1 MGEEILDAVRRVEE
15 GLGQLEGRM
24 EEVEM
29 ENEERRRLE
38 TERQQQRRG
47 YLVRDKEQTV
57 LRTEYMFHP
66 VRKSAQKVRF
76 SQHGNQISNI
86 NAVWNPTEVEVFR
99 RLLAI
104 GINCGLCGTLI
115 KTVNGRT
122 SHMTKVHKKL
132 PMAMY
137 HDQVFTHYKA
147 IHC

>member
-66 VRKSAQKVRF
+66 VRKSVQKLRF
-76 SQHGNQISNI
+76 SHLHV
-86 NAVWNPTEVEVFR
+86 NAEWNPTEEEVFR

-122 SHMTKVHKKL
+122 SHMSKVHKKL

>member
-66 VRKSAQKVRF
+66 VRKSAQKLRF
-76 SQHGNQISNI
+76 SHLHVNQISNI
-86 NAVWNPTEVEVFR
+86 NAAWNPTEVEVFR

-104 GINCGLCGTLI
+104 GINCGLCGTFNRN
-115 KTVNGRT
+115 VNGRT
-122 SHMTKVHKKL
+122 SHVWKLHARL

-137 HDQVFTHYKA
+137 HDQVS
-147 IHC
+147 

>member
-66 VRKSAQKVRF
+66 VRKSAQKLRF
-76 SQHGNQISNI
+76 SHLHVNQISNI
-86 NAVWNPTEVEVFR
+86 NAEWNPTEGEAFR
-99 RLLAI
+99 RLLT
-104 GINCGLCGTLI
+104 GLNKVINDLRFDLEF
-115 KTVNGRT
+115 V
-122 SHMTKVHKKL
+122 L
-132 PMAMY
+132 E
-137 HDQVFTHYKA
+137 D
-147 IHC
+147 